1 VHVHAQRHIG
11 GPPSTSRS
19 VLNFTGGEIIPIYLR
34 LEQQLRQGQR
44 GQRPHDDLL
53 PELGGDRQC
62 QLFYSARERSFLPT
76 FFRGRIQIS
85 FILLF

>member
-1 VHVHAQRHIG
+1 VNVHARRHIR

-34 LEQQLRQGQR
+34 LEQQLRQGRR
-44 GQRPHDDLL
+44 GQRPHHDLL

-62 QLFYSARERSFLPT
+62 RLSTPPESVPFYRPSFAVELK
-76 FFRGRIQIS
+76 FLIF
-85 FILLF
+85 